1 MTETVYRNALFF
13 DGLGTAP
20 IEADVLIRDGVV
32 AGIGRN
38 LRVSDDAAEV
48 PCDGLWLM
56 PGLLDLH
63 THLDLEVELTPG
75 LPEVVRHGTTTVL
88 IGNCSIGIT
97 YGNQRREGEDP
108 IVDCFARV
116 ENIPKTVLEKVASRC
131 DWSSSKDYLSHLE
144 AQPLGVN
151 IAPLLPHSMVRIQVM
166 GLHESVSRKPEK
178 HELRQMN
185 DLVEMAMSEGYIGL
199 STDALPFHFLAN
211 APHKKNKIPTQYTEF
226 SELKRLLSVVRKYGR
241 VWQATPPK
249 DDIVAAIRCFLLTSA
264 RLYGRALKTT
274 VLAALDLRTNQSA
287 YRLCLLLATILNG
300 RLLKGAFNFQALSGS
315 FRIWSDGAINPI
327 ADEIPELRALNE
339 LELDDRE
346 GRLRILKN
354 PIWQKSFRRM
364 WMAGKKGFSRAR
376 IMRLLRL
383 EDIVVTRRLT
393 DMRVVTS
400 PLQSWVGE
408 TLEEPYQRLRRWQAS
423 GGKTGAL
430 NREEDEFFRT
440 FPDPVEDDA
449 LFLIHLLCEWDTDLR
464 WETVV
469 ANNDPDVVRKLLFHR
484 YTLPGFNDSG
494 AHLANIAFYDGNLRT
509 LKIAQKEGL
518 LRVAEAV
525 RRMTSLPARFLG
537 LDVGTLRLGARA
549 DLCVVDPAALAR
561 WNPEQTYHTM
571 RRKELG
577 CLEMINRPEGVVRE
591 VMLGGKCA
599 WRDGAFSD
607 DFGTVPYGRVLRAT
621 GRPA

>member
-1 MTETVYRNALFF
+1 MLCRVWGEGLTETVYRNAVFF

-20 IEADVLIRDGVV
+20 IEADVLIRKGVV
-32 AGIGRN
+32 AAIGRD
-38 LRVSDDAAEV
+38 LRVSDDATEV

-116 ENIPKTVLEKVASRC
+116 ENIPKTVLEKVAGRC
-131 DWSSSKDYLSHLE
+131 DWSSSKDYLAHLD

-166 GLHESVSRKPEK
+166 GLHEAVSRKPDK
-178 HELRQMN
+178 NELRQMT
-185 DLVEMAMSEGYIGL
+185 DLVETAMNEGYVGL

-211 APHKKNKIPTQYTEF
+211 APHKKNKIPTQYAEF

-249 DDIVAAIRCFLLTSA
+249 DDIVEAIRCFLLTSE
-264 RLYGRALKTT
+264 RLYGRALKAT

-287 YRLCLLLATILNG
+287 YRLCLLLATILNS

-346 GRLRILKN
+346 GRLLILKN
-354 PIWQKSFRRM
+354 PLWQKAFRKM
-364 WMAGKKGFSRAR
+364 WMAVKIGFSRAR

-383 EDIVVTRRLT
+383 EDIVVTRRLD
-393 DMRVVTS
+393 DMRVVSS
-400 PLQSWVGE
+400 PLESWVGE
-408 TLEEPYQRLRRWQAS
+408 TLEQP
-423 GGKTGAL
+423 
-430 NREEDEFFRT
+430 
-440 FPDPVEDDA
+440 
-449 LFLIHLLCEWDTDLR
+449 
-464 WETVV
+464 
-469 ANNDPDVVRKLLFHR
+469 
-484 YTLPGFNDSG
+484 
-494 AHLANIAFYDGNLRT
+494 
-509 LKIAQKEGL
+509 
-518 LRVAEAV
+518 
-525 RRMTSLPARFLG
+525 
-537 LDVGTLRLGARA
+537 
-549 DLCVVDPAALAR
+549 
-561 WNPEQTYHTM
+561 
-571 RRKELG
+571 
-577 CLEMINRPEGVVRE
+577 
-591 VMLGGKCA
+591 
-599 WRDGAFSD
+599 
-607 DFGTVPYGRVLRAT
+607 
-621 GRPA
+621 